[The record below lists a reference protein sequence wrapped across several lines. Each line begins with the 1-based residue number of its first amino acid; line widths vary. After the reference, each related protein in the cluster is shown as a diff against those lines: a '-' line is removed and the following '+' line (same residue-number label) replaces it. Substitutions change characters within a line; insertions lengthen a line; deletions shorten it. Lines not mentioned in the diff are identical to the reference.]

1 MTGHAV
7 VALSARTAC
16 TPSRFQILA
25 NRQRAANPGI
35 TLTAARRR
43 RGTMPVTVTRLY
55 DSPEKAHKAADGL
68 KAFIAESQIRVVNPG
83 GQDAASVE
91 SALTAT
97 GMSAGS
103 ARAYAEAVGRGRSVV
118 TVAPMFG
125 SAGRAAETLDG
136 AGPVDTH
143 ITDVPDTVER
153 RPRRT
158 TGATGSADV
167 ADPAAPLSSKFG
179 WDVLA
184 TDDPT
189 PLSDKAGWKVL
200 STNNPTPLSDRLGWK
215 TLSDSQDAKASLV
228 HDPAPLSSK
237 FGWPVLSSDPTPVSS
252 KFGWRVLSDDP
263 APLSRKL
270 GWRVLS
276 EDQKARASLIHDP
289 APLSRWLGLPVLL
302 NESRKA

>member
-1 MTGHAV
+1 
-7 VALSARTAC
+7 
-16 TPSRFQILA
+16 
-25 NRQRAANPGI
+25 
-35 TLTAARRR
+35 
-43 RGTMPVTVTRLY
+43 MPVTVTRLY
-55 DSPEKAHKAADGL
+55 DSPEKALKAADEL
-68 KAFIAESQIRVVNPG
+68 KTFTAESQIHVVNPS

-91 SALTAT
+91 AMLFAA

-103 ARAYAEAVGRGRSVV
+103 AKAYAEAVGRGRSVV

-125 SAGRAAETLDG
+125 SAGRTAEVLDG

-143 ITDVPDTVER
+143 ITDVPDTAER

-158 TGATGSADV
+158 ASATGSSTV
-167 ADPAAPLSSKFG
+167 EDPAAPLSSNFG
-179 WDVLA
+179 WDVLSPHN
-184 TDDPT
+184 PT

-200 STNNPTPLSDRLGWK
+200 SPNNPTPLSRWLGWK
-215 TLSDSQDAKASLV
+215 VLSDRQDAKSSLM
-228 HDPAPLSSK
+228 HDPAPLSRR
-237 FGWPVLSSDPTPVSS
+237 FGWSVLSSDPTPVSS